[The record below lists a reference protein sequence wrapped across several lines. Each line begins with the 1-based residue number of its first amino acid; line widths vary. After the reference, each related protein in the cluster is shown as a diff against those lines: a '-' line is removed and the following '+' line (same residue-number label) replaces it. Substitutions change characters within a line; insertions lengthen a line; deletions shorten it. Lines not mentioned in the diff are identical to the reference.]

1 MNTKL
6 SSKELRSIENFV
18 KKKLKNADPAHDFDH
33 VKNVVRLASLI
44 GKEEGANF
52 RILIPAAYFH
62 DIVRKGKH
70 HEKKSAEL
78 AEKFLRK
85 IGFSEPEI
93 RKIKEAIIESSW
105 ESFKKG
111 INPKSLEGK
120 VLRDADW
127 LEALG
132 ARGIARVFAFGGC
145 LKRRIGKVKWNPENP
160 VRLKSRFPDPSS
172 IYHFFSK
179 LLWLKNGIQTKLG
192 KRLAK
197 QRHEFMVRFLKR
209 YKKEWE
215 GKL

>member
-1 MNTKL
+1 MDTKL

-105 ESFKKG
+105 ESFKK
-111 INPKSLEGK
+111 
-120 VLRDADW
+120 VLI
-127 LEALG
+127 LNLG
-132 ARGIARVFAFGGC
+132 R
-145 LKRRIGKVKWNPENP
+145 
-160 VRLKSRFPDPSS
+160 
-172 IYHFFSK
+172 
-179 LLWLKNGIQTKLG
+179 
-192 KRLAK
+192 
-197 QRHEFMVRFLKR
+197 
-209 YKKEWE
+209 
-215 GKL
+215 